1 MNFVNGRNRTQNKII
16 IKPNRPLL
24 FTPAI
29 NRNPVVII
37 TGGDRKRRPA
47 SGTGPNRISGCWKT
61 GSRARRRKSQIIRGD
76 NLSGSP
82 G

>member
-1 MNFVNGRNRTQNKII
+1 MNFVNGRNRTKNKII

-24 FTPAI
+24 VTPVI

-37 TGGDRKRRPA
+37 TVGDRKRRPG
-47 SGTGPNRISGCWKT
+47 SGTWSTRISGYWKT
-61 GSRARRRKSQIIRGD
+61 ESGARRRKSQIIRGD